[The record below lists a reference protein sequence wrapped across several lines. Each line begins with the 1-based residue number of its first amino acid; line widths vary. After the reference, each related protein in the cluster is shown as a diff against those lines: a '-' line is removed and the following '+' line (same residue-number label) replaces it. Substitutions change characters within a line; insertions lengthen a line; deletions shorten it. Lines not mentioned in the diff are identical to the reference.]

1 MNNIRIPIYK
11 ILAICFLVGLGLSII
26 YLNFYGTH
34 TELVDSYSLG
44 RYRIVFG
51 GMLEDSTYKTRLEFS
66 KISHKVVF
74 PYLYVKGDSGYTRV
88 LLIPI
93 GTDILKIPNYSF
105 YDTDSIIE
113 DIDSIN
119 HLKRVYGNSI
129 SIKDDLN
136 QISEADRINY
146 IWIIIMNVDSIR

>member
-1 MNNIRIPIYK
+1 MNNIWVPIYK
-11 ILAICFLVGLGLSII
+11 KLGICFLVGLSII
-26 YLNFYGTH
+26 YLNFHGTH

-51 GMLEDSTYKTRLEFS
+51 GILQDSTYKTRLQYS

-74 PYLYVKGDSGYTRV
+74 PYLYVKGESGYTRV
-88 LLIPI
+88 LLTPI

-105 YDTDSIIE
+105 YDTASIID
-113 DIDSIN
+113 DIDSIDN
-119 HLKRVYGNSI
+119 LKRIYGKSI

-136 QISEADRINY
+136 QISEEDRI
-146 IWIIIMNVDSIR
+146 IFKSLQ

>member
-1 MNNIRIPIYK
+1 MNNIWVPIYK
-11 ILAICFLVGLGLSII
+11 KLGICFLVGLSII
-26 YLNFYGTH
+26 NLNFHGTH

-51 GMLEDSTYKTRLEFS
+51 GILQDSTYKTRLEYS

-88 LLIPI
+88 LLTPI

-105 YDTDSIIE
+105 YDTASIID
-113 DIDSIN
+113 DIDSIDN
-119 HLKRVYGNSI
+119 LKRIYGKSI

-136 QISEADRINY
+136 QISEEDRI
-146 IWIIIMNVDSIR
+146 IFKSL

>member
-1 MNNIRIPIYK
+1 MNTIRISIYK
-11 ILAICFLVGLGLSII
+11 KLAICFLVGLSIS

-88 LLIPI
+88 LLTPI
-93 GTDILKIPNYSF
+93 GTDILRLSVKCWGIHPTSLLWHQ
-105 YDTDSIIE
+105 S
-113 DIDSIN
+113 
-119 HLKRVYGNSI
+119 
-129 SIKDDLN
+129 
-136 QISEADRINY
+136 
-146 IWIIIMNVDSIR
+146 

>member
-11 ILAICFLVGLGLSII
+11 ILAICFLVGLSII

-44 RYRIVFG
+44 RYRIVFD

-74 PYLYVKGDSGYTRV
+74 PYFL
-88 LLIPI
+88 
-93 GTDILKIPNYSF
+93 F
-105 YDTDSIIE
+105 YNSTVGLPSSLASIMTSLHI
-113 DIDSIN
+113 
-119 HLKRVYGNSI
+119 
-129 SIKDDLN
+129 
-136 QISEADRINY
+136 
-146 IWIIIMNVDSIR
+146 